1 MRALQ
6 TKEAAIDELEAY
18 KEQIEQGVVSFADLA
33 AKVSDCS
40 SAKVRHCFSIV
51 ASSVA
56 RLFLLWSFFC
66 VVVVVVVVFVLV
78 TDKKVFLLLYLAR
91 GRSR

>member
-1 MRALQ
+1 MNVRSLQ

-51 ASSVA
+51 ASRDDGVVRRASFSPLVVLPRRRRR
-56 RLFLLWSFFC
+56 RLR
-66 VVVVVVVVFVLV
+66 
-78 TDKKVFLLLYLAR
+78 TRD
-91 GRSR
+91 

>member
-51 ASSVA
+51 ASSSRASFSPLVVLLRRRR
-56 RLFLLWSFFC
+56 RL
-66 VVVVVVVVFVLV
+66 
-78 TDKKVFLLLYLAR
+78 
-91 GRSR
+91 RSRD

>member
-1 MRALQ
+1 VRALQ

-66 VVVVVVVVFVLV
+66 VVVVVFVLV

>member
-1 MRALQ
+1 MNVRSLQ

-51 ASSVA
+51 ASRDDGVVRRASFSPLIVLLRRRRR
-56 RLFLLWSFFC
+56 RL
-66 VVVVVVVVFVLV
+66 
-78 TDKKVFLLLYLAR
+78 
-91 GRSR
+91 RSRD

>member
-1 MRALQ
+1 MSVNARALQ

-51 ASSVA
+51 ASRDDGVIRRASFSALVV
-56 RLFLLWSFFC
+56 LLRRRRRRR
-66 VVVVVVVVFVLV
+66 
-78 TDKKVFLLLYLAR
+78 R
-91 GRSR
+91 GLRSRD